1 MAVITDADDLK
12 RLVDHYL
19 AQDAFV
25 FDLETMYTATPE
37 ELEYEQ
43 HLRDTPPAHRTDDEK
58 AWLKEFKYRATDP
71 AVNEVIWF
79 GLATH
84 GRSDSIPC
92 GHPHGRLLKPQRRE
106 KIPVQQAYGK
116 DDPRCFTK
124 KGAQR
129 TAHVERT
136 LPAVFEPPPKQI
148 DRRDVMEIVE
158 PLFFSDTIEVANQ
171 NVGFDLRT
179 IAKYYPGGALPPGP
193 YFELM
198 VAMQILDENAHSSW
212 DLEEFVKRYLGHSY
226 AKLGK
231 EGVHNFPFVVAAKY
245 AEQDARFVWLL
256 RSRALRLLQKHGLM
270 ELFEFEMDVFPCI
283 RRHEMNGARIDRK
296 RMDIV
301 KGELEA
307 KIADTR
313 DELIVDY
320 DVPPDF
326 NLNSTD
332 QKIDLIFKRYKVAP
346 IKKTEGGKPS
356 TDKDVLEKIKS
367 GNYTFRAKQ
376 ADGKWAHTQG
386 SSDSDVAKIAGLLLE
401 NAEQVKLLGTYITGM
416 KVKLSE
422 DGYLHPTFTQ
432 HGTDTGRLSCREPNI
447 HNIPRDSNLRNMFIA
462 PPGHKLVY
470 VDWDQIQLRI
480 ISFLAREKVMR
491 DIFLSGRDIHGET
504 AMRVLG
510 RADVSPEERT
520 THGKI
525 PNFLIAFGGTE
536 YRLSIATGLSVDVC
550 KDIIEAYFVAL
561 PGIRPWKER
570 LLRNARER
578 TVYDIVNG
586 ERKMVVPPTCY
597 SFLGRRRRLPGLMLN
612 PKAAKSKDEW
622 KYLNGK
628 LQAAERIAVNFE
640 VQGGE
645 ADVLKTALIDLDTYI
660 TETGFP
666 LRITHSVHD
675 EIIGVVPDRHAEEA
689 LAVMERVMSS
699 GINRRTGKPFLEDW
713 VPLSAKGKIADQW
726 DKG

>member
-1 MAVITDADDLK
+1 VIVTRTDDLK
-12 RLVDHYL
+12 RLVDHYV

-25 FDLETMYTATPE
+25 FDLETRYTPTSDE
-37 ELEYEQ
+37 VEYEAE
-43 HLRDTPPAHRTDDEK
+43 LRAKSPSDRTDDEK
-58 AWLKEFKYRATDP
+58 AWLDEFKYRATDP
-71 AVNEVIWF
+71 AINEVIWF

-106 KIPVQQAYGK
+106 KVTVQVAYGE

-124 KGAQR
+124 SGKPR

-136 LPAVFEPPPKQI
+136 LPAVFSPPPLQI
-148 DRRDVMEIVE
+148 ERHTVMEIVE
-158 PLFFSDTIEVANQ
+158 PLFFSTTIEVANQ

-179 IAKYYPGGALPPGP
+179 IAKYYPRGVLPPGP

-198 VAMQILDENAHSSW
+198 VAMQIIDENAHRSW
-212 DLEEFVKRYLGHSY
+212 DLEEFTKTYLGHTY
-226 AKLGK
+226 DKLGK
-231 EGVHNFPFVVAAKY
+231 EGVHNFPFFVAAKY

-256 RSRALRLLQKHGLM
+256 RARALRLLQKHGLM
-270 ELFEFEMDVFPCI
+270 DLFEFEMEVFPAI
-283 RRHEMNGARIDRK
+283 RRQEMVGVRIDVPK
-296 RMDIV
+296 MDV
-301 KGELEA
+301 LQTKFEE
-307 KIADTR
+307 KIADIR
-313 DELIVDY
+313 DQLIVDY
-320 DVPPDF
+320 EVPPTF

-332 QKIDLIFKRYKVAP
+332 QKIDLIFKQHKVVP
-346 IKKTEGGKPS
+346 VKKTDGGKPS
-356 TDKDVLEKIKS
+356 TDKDVLEKIAS
-367 GNYTFRAKQ
+367 GNFQQR
-376 ADGKWAHTQG
+376 GRRGEGHTQG
-386 SSDSDVAKIAGLLLE
+386 ASDMPVAKIAGLLLE
-401 NAEQVKLLGTYITGM
+401 NAAQVKLLGTYITGM
-416 KVKLSE
+416 RVKLNN

-447 HNIPRDSNLRNMFIA
+447 HNIPRESDLRNLFIP
-462 PPGHKLVY
+462 PPGYKLVY

-491 DIFLSGRDIHGET
+491 EIFLSGRDIHLET

-510 RADVSPEERT
+510 KEADDVTGEERT

-536 YRLSIATGLSVDVC
+536 YRLSIATGLPIDTCVG
-550 KDIIEAYFVAL
+550 IIEAYFEAL
-561 PGIRPWKER
+561 PRIKPWKER

-578 TVYDIVNG
+578 AVYDIVNG
-586 ERKMVVPPTCY
+586 DRKLVVPPTCY
-597 SFLGRRRRLPGLMLN
+597 TFLGRQRRLPALLLN
-612 PKAAKSKDEW
+612 PKAARNKDEW
-622 KYLNGK
+622 RYLNGK
-628 LQAAERIAVNFE
+628 LNAAERVAVNFE

-645 ADVLKTALIDLDTYI
+645 ADVLKTAIIDLDNYI

-666 LRITHSVHD
+666 LKVTHTVHD
-675 EIIGVVPDRHAEEA
+675 EIIGICPDKHAEEA

-713 VPLSAKGKIADQW
+713 VPLSAKGKIADMW
-726 DKG
+726 EKG